1 MNREPHVPDREEF
14 HRLSESLRAQL
25 EALDAERRRD
35 RPAYRERIAALE
47 LLPWVRRVTEFTE
60 SPDPPDIE
68 EEAELVRL
76 LADLVDKKSAGLVPE
91 EAEDRSPEA
100 EEEERS
106 EELFRHLM
114 EFSRYREVARELD
127 RKAEEMRRTHPR
139 IPPEIAEWERVLA
152 DIDGADLGE
161 LVGAL
166 ERLLSREAE
175 EEIETIPRDRVSV
188 TDCARRIRGIMKT
201 ARGRVNFADLFP
213 RGGGRSLF
221 VGTFIA
227 LLELIRSGEVTVA
240 QRDRFG
246 DIQVFAV
253 EGEESDAPE

>member
-1 MNREPHVPDREEF
+1 MGGEGQVPGREEF
-14 HRLSESLRAQL
+14 HRLAEELRAEL

-35 RPAYRERIAALE
+35 RAAYRERIAGLE
-47 LLPWVRRVTEFTE
+47 LVPWVRRVTEFSETPE
-60 SPDPPDIE
+60 PPDIE
-68 EEAELVRL
+68 QEAELVRL

-127 RKAEEMRRTHPR
+127 RRAEEMRRSHPR

-152 DIDGADLGE
+152 DIEGADLGE

-175 EEIETIPRDRVSV
+175 EEAETIPRERVSV
-188 TDCARRIRGIMKT
+188 ADCARRIRGIMKT
-201 ARGRVNFADLFP
+201 ARGRVNFGDLFP

-227 LLELIRSGEVTVA
+227 LLELIRGGEVTVA
-240 QRDRFG
+240 QRNRFG

-253 EGEESDAPE
+253 QGREGDPVE